1 MTRKRICGY
10 CGKLLEGAGY
20 PGIKEKE
27 TCYCS
32 PECRKKHEAA
42 LVKIR
47 KNLKW
52 FAAGIAASVLL
63 VLHSAFAGAA
73 AGGEGTP
80 LSGGIGMSLLGITLL
95 LFPYCTP
102 ETYAMFGYVRRPW
115 LGRGMGI
122 LVILFGLWMLLK
134 AF

>member
-10 CGKLLEGAGY
+10 CGKPLEGAGY

-52 FAAGIAASVLL
+52 FAAGIAASILL
-63 VLHSAFAGAA
+63 VLHPGDLRDVWLCEDDEAGK
-73 AGGEGTP
+73 GNGDSRHPVRPVDDVE
-80 LSGGIGMSLLGITLL
+80 SLLISGKYMI
-95 LFPYCTP
+95 
-102 ETYAMFGYVRRPW
+102 ERKRPSA
-115 LGRGMGI
+115 GRISCPAKGRCY
-122 LVILFGLWMLLK
+122 L
-134 AF
+134 